1 MCCFPSWGLSHLVI
15 IYALVQFLSY
25 PPDYKLLWVVQ
36 VFNSLK
42 GSGLRRTDVTGMEKE
57 CLSHARNIRTTRGLV
72 VTQTSDSWAPDRV
85 WERAILKQPQKYAKG
100 RRLCR
105 AHKGG
110 KQTARTPGMSNYGP
124 HTRTPH
130 QAGCAAAMICRR
142 RPEILKPLF
151 KKGPH
156 IFILQFM

>member
-57 CLSHARNIRTTRGLV
+57 CLSHAGNIRTTRGLV
-72 VTQTSDSWAPDRV
+72 ATQTSDSWAPDRV

-100 RRLCR
+100 R
-105 AHKGG
+105 K
-110 KQTARTPGMSNYGP
+110 
-124 HTRTPH
+124 
-130 QAGCAAAMICRR
+130 GCAEPAKEENKRQECLACPTMDLTQG
-142 RPEILKPLF
+142 RPTRPAVLP
-151 KKGPH
+151 
-156 IFILQFM
+156 Q